1 MSTNSNSSNAD
12 ENYDINEKTIDEE
25 EDDESDYGSMCNC
38 DLCYMS
44 REIYEYMHE
53 SREKE
58 DDDPINE
65 CIENE
70 EMKKEDA
77 KQETK

>member
-1 MSTNSNSSNAD
+1 MSTNSSNTD
-12 ENYDINEKTIDEE
+12 ENYDINEKTIDEQ

-44 REIYEYMHE
+44 REIYEYLQDE
-53 SREKE
+53 REREKE

-70 EMKKEDA
+70 EMKKEDL
-77 KQETK
+77 K